1 MSGILV
7 TIFLHTI
14 CETRSGL
21 TSGHP
26 QIIPDSIKCY
36 VDDTHSHTVDERDN
50 FTAPSEL

>member
-14 CETRSGL
+14 CETKIGL

-26 QIIPDSIKCY
+26 QIIWDGIKCC
-36 VDDTHSHTVDERDN
+36 VDDTHSHTVDDHDN
-50 FTAPSEL
+50 FIAPSEL